1 MSSLSLSPLI
11 AEAVLKKMLPS
22 YFVLG
27 IDESYEDGFS
37 IVGIHLKVLV
47 GEGSP
52 DSLDQDESEVKLSVM
67 DGQGLA
73 QGLK

>member
-1 MSSLSLSPLI
+1 MVDFWVVDNVTSLNLSPLI
-11 AEAVLKKMLPS
+11 AEAAFEKMLPT

-27 IDESYEDGFS
+27 INESSVDGFFA

-52 DSLDQDESEVKLSVM
+52 PDALE
-67 DGQGLA
+67 
-73 QGLK
+73 